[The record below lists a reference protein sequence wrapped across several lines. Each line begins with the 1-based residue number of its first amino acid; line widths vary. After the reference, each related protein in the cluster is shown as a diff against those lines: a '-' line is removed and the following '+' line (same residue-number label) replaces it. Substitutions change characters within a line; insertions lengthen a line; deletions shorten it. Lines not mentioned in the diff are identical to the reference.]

1 MLVANLDPAGLGH
14 HVEQVP
20 LNLVVAAAGLSIL
33 GVLYFPWR
41 RYDRNLF
48 LVASLGGAFLVATAI
63 YFSGGWQSPFFPLY
77 FYVVV
82 FAAIYYSRR
91 VAAVVVVL
99 TALVSVSPQLYDPD
113 AARLAEHAMVDFP
126 SYLALAVV
134 SGYMA
139 REIGKREHSRAD
151 KEHELGEERARLRL
165 AQAGARVRAHEQR
178 RIGRE
183 LHDRVAHA
191 MGVAHQSLQLH
202 EALSGRDPERA
213 AEKLQL
219 AKRAVVEAMGQTRDL
234 SQALRREAQTAEGL
248 RPALSEMISGLV
260 PPGTAHDLSVSGE
273 EEAVPDEVR
282 EQLFLVLREAVR
294 NAVSHSEAA
303 KVSVSVVVD
312 GETVVGA
319 VDDDG
324 RGFDPG
330 TVQGGGGG
338 LAFMAERASMLGG
351 TCSVECAP
359 GKGARV
365 EVVFPVGA
373 EHSAQ

>member
-1 MLVANLDPAGLGH
+1 MLVANLDPAGLGR
-14 HVEQVP
+14 HVERVP

-33 GVLYFPWR
+33 GVLFFPWR

-48 LVASLGGAFLVATAI
+48 LVVSLGGAFLIATTV
-63 YFSGGWQSPFFPLY
+63 YFSGGWQSHLFPLY

-91 VAAVVVVL
+91 VAAAVVVL
-99 TALVSVSPQLYDPD
+99 TALVSASPQLYDPN
-113 AARLAEHAMVDFP
+113 AARLAEHAIVDFP

-139 REIGKREHSRAD
+139 REIGNRERSRAE
-151 KEHELGEERARLRL
+151 KEHELAEERARLRL
-165 AQAGARVRAHEQR
+165 AQARARVRAHEQR

-191 MGVAHQSLQLH
+191 MGVTHQSLQLY

-234 SQALRREAQTAEGL
+234 SQALRREAQAAEGL
-248 RPALSEMISGLV
+248 RPRLSEMLSGLV
-260 PPGTAHDLSVSGE
+260 PPGMAHDLSVSSEG
-273 EEAVPDEVR
+273 EAVPAEVR

-294 NAVSHSEAA
+294 NAVSHSEADN
-303 KVSVSVVVD
+303 VSVSVVVD
-312 GETVVGA
+312 GETLVGA
-319 VDDDG
+319 VEDDG

-338 LAFMAERASMLGG
+338 LAYMVERASMLGG
-351 TCSVECAP
+351 TCSVEFAP
-359 GKGARV
+359 GKGGRV
-365 EVVFPVGA
+365 EVVFPVRA